1 MSSYEIKRGDTLS
14 QIAKQYN
21 MDYKELARNNKISN
35 PDKIYVGQKIV
46 VPSKEPDMAAQVQAA
61 QKPVR
66 KEPVKQEAPV
76 RKEPVKQEAPVRKEP
91 VKQEAPV
98 RKEPVKQEAP
108 SLMSKPSRLENPVRN
123 EDPLIPTNVRQFVY
137 DLFGGSETLT
147 EQDLKEEEKEA
158 LRKAA
163 LRAQSQGKAAIEYA
177 DYGTQ
182 VKGQSQYVDVGG
194 GGGALDFVT
203 KVFDPEYSMKT
214 TVGQARIEKD
224 DEGNTI
230 IVDRYNFN
238 DSDDKFSFTGLMS
251 GIKRA
256 GFNPYAQLRNIARE
270 LGSGEGEGSEV
281 RINLGKLASTDVKKI
296 EGLI

>member
-1 MSSYEIKRGDTLS
+1 MKYEIKRGDTLS
-14 QIAKQYN
+14 QIARRFN
-21 MDYKELARNNKISN
+21 MNYKELARLNKIAD
-35 PDKIYVGQKIV
+35 PDKIRAGQVIS
-46 VPSKEPDMAAQVQAA
+46 VPTQAMKAQVEAAQQ
-61 QKPVR
+61 PVR
-66 KEPVKQEAPV
+66 KEPAKQQAPVRKKPARQSAPMRQGPTKQEAPK
-76 RKEPVKQEAPVRKEP
+76 KE
-91 VKQEAPV
+91 
-98 RKEPVKQEAP
+98 
-108 SLMSKPSRLENPVRN
+108 SLMSMPSRLKNPVRN

-147 EQDLKEEEKEA
+147 EKNLKKEEKEA

-163 LRAQSQGKAAIEYA
+163 LRAQSQGKKAIEYA

-182 VKGQSQYVDVGG
+182 SGGQSQYADVGG

-256 GFNPYAQLRNIARE
+256 GFSPYAQLRNIARE

-281 RINLGKLASTDVKKI
+281 RINLGKLASADVKKV

>member
-1 MSSYEIKRGDTLS
+1 MSSYEVKRGDTLS

-46 VPSKEPDMAAQVQAA
+46 VPSKEPNMAAQVQAA
-61 QKPVR
+61 QQPVR

-76 RKEPVKQEAPVRKEP
+76 RQEPVKKEAPVRKEP
-91 VKQEAPV
+91 VKKEAPV
-98 RKEPVKQEAP
+98 LKEPVKQESEKS
-108 SLMSKPSRLENPVRN
+108 SLLERPKS
-123 EDPLIPTNVRQFVY
+123 EPLIPTNVRQFVY

-147 EQDLKEEEKEA
+147 EQDLKQEEKEA
-158 LRKAA
+158 LKNAA
-163 LRAQSQGKAAIEYA
+163 LRAQSQGKKAIEYA
-177 DYGTQ
+177 DYGNQ
-182 VKGQSQYVDVGG
+182 AAGQSQYADVGG

-214 TVGQARIEKD
+214 TIGQARIEQD

-256 GFNPYAQLRNIARE
+256 GFSPYAQLRNIARE
-270 LGSGEGEGSEV
+270 LGSGKGEGSEV

>member
-1 MSSYEIKRGDTLS
+1 MSSYEVKRGDTLS

-46 VPSKEPDMAAQVQAA
+46 VPSKEPNMAAQVQAA
-61 QKPVR
+61 QQPVR
-66 KEPVKQEAPV
+66 QEPVKKEAPV
-76 RKEPVKQEAPVRKEP
+76 RKEPVKKEAPVLKEP
-91 VKQEAPV
+91 VKQESE
-98 RKEPVKQEAP
+98 KS
-108 SLMSKPSRLENPVRN
+108 SLLERPKS
-123 EDPLIPTNVRQFVY
+123 EPLIPTNVRQFVY

-147 EQDLKEEEKEA
+147 EQDLKQEEKEA
-158 LRKAA
+158 LKNAA
-163 LRAQSQGKAAIEYA
+163 LRAQSQGKKAIEYA

-182 VKGQSQYVDVGG
+182 AAGQSQYADVGG

-214 TVGQARIEKD
+214 TIGQARIEQD

-238 DSDDKFSFTGLMS
+238 DSDDKFSFT
-251 GIKRA
+251 
-256 GFNPYAQLRNIARE
+256 
-270 LGSGEGEGSEV
+270 
-281 RINLGKLASTDVKKI
+281 
-296 EGLI
+296 

>member
-1 MSSYEIKRGDTLS
+1 MSSYEVKRGDTLS

-61 QKPVR
+61 QQPVR
-66 KEPVKQEAPV
+66 KEPVKQ
-76 RKEPVKQEAPVRKEP
+76 KAPVRKEP

-147 EQDLKEEEKEA
+147 EQDLKQEEKEA

-163 LRAQSQGKAAIEYA
+163 LRAQRQGKKAIEYS

-182 VKGQSQYVDVGG
+182 TEGQSQYADVGG

-214 TVGQARIEKD
+214 TVGQARIEQD

>member
-14 QIAKQYN
+14 QIAKKYN

-61 QKPVR
+61 QQPVR
-66 KEPVKQEAPV
+66 EKPVKQEAPV
-76 RKEPVKQEAPVRKEP
+76 RQEP

-108 SLMSKPSRLENPVRN
+108 SLMSKPEKPVRN
-123 EDPLIPTNVRQFVY
+123 EDPLLPTNVRQFVY

-182 VKGQSQYVDVGG
+182 VQGQSQYADVGG

-224 DEGNTI
+224 NEGNTI

-256 GFNPYAQLRNIARE
+256 GFSPYAQLRNIARE

>member
-91 VKQEAPV
+91 VKQKAPV

-123 EDPLIPTNVRQFVY
+123 EEPLIPTNVRQFVY

-163 LRAQSQGKAAIEYA
+163 LRAQSQGKKAIEYA

-182 VKGQSQYVDVGG
+182 VEGQNQYADVGG

-224 DEGNTI
+224 NEGNTI

-296 EGLI
+296 QGLI

>member
-1 MSSYEIKRGDTLS
+1 MSSYEVKRGDTLS

-61 QKPVR
+61 QQPVR
-66 KEPVKQEAPV
+66 KEPVKQKAPV
-76 RKEPVKQEAPVRKEP
+76 RKEPA
-91 VKQEAPV
+91 KQEAPV

-147 EQDLKEEEKEA
+147 EQDLKQEEKEA

-163 LRAQSQGKAAIEYA
+163 LRAQRQGKKAIEYS

-182 VKGQSQYVDVGG
+182 TEGQSQYADVGG

-214 TVGQARIEKD
+214 TVGQARIEQD

-256 GFNPYAQLRNIARE
+256 GFSPYAQLRNIARE

>member
-1 MSSYEIKRGDTLS
+1 MSSYEVKRGDTLS

-46 VPSKEPDMAAQVQAA
+46 VPSKEPNMAAQVQAA
-61 QKPVR
+61 QQPVR

-76 RKEPVKQEAPVRKEP
+76 RQEPVKKEAPVRKEP
-91 VKQEAPV
+91 VKKEAPV
-98 RKEPVKQEAP
+98 LKEPVKQESEKS
-108 SLMSKPSRLENPVRN
+108 SLLERPKS
-123 EDPLIPTNVRQFVY
+123 EPLIPTNVRQFVY

-147 EQDLKEEEKEA
+147 EQDLKQEEKEA
-158 LRKAA
+158 LKNAA
-163 LRAQSQGKAAIEYA
+163 LRAQSQGKKAIEYA

-182 VKGQSQYVDVGG
+182 AAGQSQYADVGG

-214 TVGQARIEKD
+214 TIGQARIEQD

-256 GFNPYAQLRNIARE
+256 GFSPYAQLRNIARE
-270 LGSGEGEGSEV
+270 LGSGKGEGSEV